1 MNEHNAQNGA
11 KKGTR
16 TNRARPY
23 VAMVSVLDLAD
34 GDKPELVERLA
45 GLAGDDGHEH
55 GGRLV
60 GHVVQGDLAGG
71 AGAGAVF
78 TAGAAGAAAG
88 AAAGSA
94 DFLRLMI
101 APAIFVTYIR
111 RIRPKKTTAMP
122 STTIKA
128 AVPMET
134 SSIAAFTRN
143 MFLPPHKAPARSDF
157 RGYYT
162 AGGR

>member
-1 MNEHNAQNGA
+1 
-11 KKGTR
+11 
-16 TNRARPY
+16 
-23 VAMVSVLDLAD
+23 
-34 GDKPELVERLA
+34 
-45 GLAGDDGHEH
+45 
-55 GGRLV
+55 
-60 GHVVQGDLAGG
+60 
-71 AGAGAVF
+71 
-78 TAGAAGAAAG
+78 
-88 AAAGSA
+88 
-94 DFLRLMI
+94 MI

-128 AVPMET
+128 AGPMEIF
-134 SSIAAFTRN
+134 SIAAFTRN

>member
-60 GHVVQGDLAGG
+60 GHVVQGDLA
-71 AGAGAVF
+71 AGAG
-78 TAGAAGAAAG
+78 GRG
-88 AAAGSA
+88 
-94 DFLRLMI
+94 RLH
-101 APAIFVTYIR
+101 
-111 RIRPKKTTAMP
+111 
-122 STTIKA
+122 SG
-128 AVPMET
+128 
-134 SSIAAFTRN
+134 
-143 MFLPPHKAPARSDF
+143 RS
-157 RGYYT
+157 GGC
-162 AGGR
+162 GGRGSGLRGFIAVDDRAGDLRDVHQKDQAEKDDGQLETDS